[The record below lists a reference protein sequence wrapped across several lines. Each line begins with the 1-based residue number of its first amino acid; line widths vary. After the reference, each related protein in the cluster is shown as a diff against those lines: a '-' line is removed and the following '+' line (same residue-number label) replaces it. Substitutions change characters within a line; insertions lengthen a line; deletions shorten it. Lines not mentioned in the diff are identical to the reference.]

1 MRTRTP
7 TCTKLNVF
15 RSHPLPP
22 APVTDELWP
31 AREPTGATSNSER
44 LRSAPRTCRSLRG
57 RLSMRETHR
66 MGWDQT
72 HVSHETPRVHIA
84 PERRGSRV
92 AARRAR
98 AASGQAAYD
107 RFFWAQPHLPINPPI
122 DRPRVRQ
129 RGLAPSGRK
138 DDCLEGHPTWIGTEF
153 LTQSL
158 RQGVNDSIRINAA
171 ARPDL
176 VN

>member
-1 MRTRTP
+1 PMRTRTP

-57 RLSMRETHR
+57 GLSMRETHR

-72 HVSHETPRVHIA
+72 HVSHETPRVHIP
-84 PERRGSRV
+84 PEGRGSRV

-98 AASGQAAYD
+98 SKRASCL
-107 RFFWAQPHLPINPPI
+107 RSVFF
-122 DRPRVRQ
+122 
-129 RGLAPSGRK
+129 
-138 DDCLEGHPTWIGTEF
+138 GHSHTF
-153 LTQSL
+153 
-158 RQGVNDSIRINAA
+158 R
-171 ARPDL
+171 
-176 VN
+176 

>member
-1 MRTRTP
+1 MCAFTFTNAYSN
-7 TCTKLNVF
+7 TDMYEVKVF

-92 AARRAR
+92 AARGAR
-98 AASGQAAYD
+98 AAAGDADD
-107 RFFWAQPHLPINPPI
+107 RTPAQ
-122 DRPRVRQ
+122 R
-129 RGLAPSGRK
+129 
-138 DDCLEGHPTWIGTEF
+138 
-153 LTQSL
+153 LT
-158 RQGVNDSIRINAA
+158 
-171 ARPDL
+171 
-176 VN
+176 